1 MAVSLQAPEAL
12 SLLLL
17 LAFLLLGLYPRRPK
31 ARLPHPLVPLL
42 QQAARESR
50 SVLPWLP
57 PALFLLGLLLLV
69 LAATRPLLPLP
80 GQASRNVVILVMDV
94 SRSMMAADLKPS
106 RLEAAKE
113 AARVFLREAPRAL
126 RIGLVAFS
134 GHAQT
139 IHPPTTDRRLLR
151 ESLDSLEF
159 GRSTAI
165 GEGILE
171 ALRNIREAGGEGEIL
186 LLTDGRNRT
195 GKDPLEAA
203 AEASRMGVRIYAVG
217 VGVPGWI
224 PGPEDPVS
232 AFGFFPGAFEVDEEL
247 LWALAEFTAGRYYL
261 VASEKELS
269 DLYRKLARSVRL
281 EVMPGEAAGLLGVLG
296 GFLALLGVALRRY
309 LSPA

>member
-1 MAVSLQAPEAL
+1 MSLQAPEAL
-12 SLLLL
+12 SLLIL

-50 SVLPWLP
+50 GVLPWLP

-80 GQASRNVVILVMDV
+80 GQTSRNVVILVMDV

-139 IHPPTTDRRLLR
+139 IHPPTTDRRRLR

-247 LWALAEFTAGRYYL
+247 LWSLAEFTGGRYFL
-261 VASEKELS
+261 VESEKELS
-269 DLYRKLARSVRL
+269 ALYRQLARTVRL
-281 EVMPGEAAGLLGVLG
+281 EVRREEATGFLGLLGGV
-296 GFLALLGVALRRY
+296 LALGGVALRRY